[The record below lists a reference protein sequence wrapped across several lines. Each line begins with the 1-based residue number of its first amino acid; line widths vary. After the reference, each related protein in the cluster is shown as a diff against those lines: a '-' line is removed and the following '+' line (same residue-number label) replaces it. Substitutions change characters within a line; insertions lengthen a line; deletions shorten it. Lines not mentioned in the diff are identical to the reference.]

1 MKNSGPQLDGTLCAL
16 NMDVWSTWR
25 NRGGAMKIRRNKLPL
40 VPARKP
46 EKSRELEL
54 EMPVPPPAEQPG
66 MKRQDNES
74 ERGEIVI
81 DMFGSDDQFI
91 I

>member
-1 MKNSGPQLDGTLCAL
+1 
-16 NMDVWSTWR
+16 
-25 NRGGAMKIRRNKLPL
+25 MKIRRKKLPL

-54 EMPVPPPAEQPG
+54 EMPVPPPGEQPG
-66 MKRQDNES
+66 LKRKDNES